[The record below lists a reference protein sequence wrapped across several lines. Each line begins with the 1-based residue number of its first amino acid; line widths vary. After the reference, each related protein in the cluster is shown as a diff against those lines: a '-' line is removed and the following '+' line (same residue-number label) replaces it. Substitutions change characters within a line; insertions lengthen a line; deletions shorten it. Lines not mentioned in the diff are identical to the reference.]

1 MICVEEL
8 IPLIAQTGGLLG
20 LAIFTVFML
29 NKVWEARLDEAKKNA
44 CALADQRRE
53 VVAAL
58 QRNTEVMTR
67 LCERL
72 ER

>member
-1 MICVEEL
+1 MMGVDQL

-20 LAIFTVFML
+20 LSIFAIFML
-29 NKVWEARLDEAKKNA
+29 NKVWESRLDEAKKNA
-44 CALADQRRE
+44 CAIADQRRE
-53 VVAAL
+53 VLEAL

-72 ER
+72 DK